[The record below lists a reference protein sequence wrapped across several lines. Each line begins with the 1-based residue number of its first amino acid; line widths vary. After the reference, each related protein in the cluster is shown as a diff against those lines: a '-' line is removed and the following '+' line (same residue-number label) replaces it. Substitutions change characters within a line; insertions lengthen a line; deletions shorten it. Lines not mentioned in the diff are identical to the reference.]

1 MSSAMTEPAGPA
13 LTLPD
18 RVGVVNVGLSLFA
31 DAIREQ
37 GAPVISVDWRVP
49 AGGQPDAVAA
59 LGRLYGIHAER
70 IEAANAE
77 VLRRLDGG
85 TPLLTGITTVAGAV
99 PGLVEGSGLTLLH
112 CGPAIA
118 YADAPDPLRRSMRA
132 AAVAEG
138 WADSLEQAD
147 ARLAR
152 EEIGLAPANEHR
164 VVVPMATALGPGAP
178 LYVVENQAGGT
189 TGYAPISQGPGEVAW
204 FGVASEASVARLVFL
219 RDVAA
224 PVIGR
229 ILDRSGPLDVFALA
243 AQAVA
248 MGDDVHVRTQAATN
262 LLIRT
267 WLPHLTELGGPDGV
281 AFARFLSANHLFFLT
296 LAMAAARSL
305 TEWAAQVEESSIVT
319 TMARNGTTFGIRL
332 PGSDRWF
339 TAEAP
344 EVGHALYYPGQG
356 PQTSAR
362 DIGDSAVLELSGLGA
377 AAAAGSPAVAQ
388 LLGGDLR
395 EAAGL
400 TGPAGRG
407 VRRAVQPVQDP
418 AAGQRGDPAGGGRP
432 QGSGAGR
439 HARGHHRHPA
449 PLGGHRPGRRGRGRG
464 PPVLLRRR
472 PIRPRPPPV
481 RLERVPQTNDPVMGP
496 IRQLRN
502 PARAVPLS
510 LQPQP
515 AHGHQ
520 HSVTNNRNNVTLMRL

>member
-1 MSSAMTEPAGPA
+1 MTEPESSV
-13 LTLPD
+13 LSLPD

-59 LGRLYGIHAER
+59 LGRLYGINAER
-70 IEAANAE
+70 IEAANTE
-77 VLRRLDGG
+77 VLRRLDTG
-85 TPLLTGITTVAGAV
+85 TPLLTGVTTVAGAV
-99 PGLVEGSGLTLLH
+99 PGLAGRTLLH
-112 CGPAIA
+112 CGPAVG

-147 ARLAR
+147 ARLAGK
-152 EEIGLAPANEHR
+152 EISLAPANEHR
-164 VVVPMATALGPGAP
+164 VVVPMATALGTSAP

-189 TGYAPISQGPGEVAW
+189 TAYAPVSQGPGEVAW
-204 FGVASEASVARLVFL
+204 FGVASDASVARLVFL

-229 ILDRSGPLDVFALA
+229 ILEQAGPLDVLSLA
-243 AQAVA
+243 AQAVT

-267 WLPHLTELGGPDGV
+267 WLPQLTELGGPDGV
-281 AFARFLSANHLFFLT
+281 AFARFLSGNHLFFLT

-305 TEWAAQVEESSIVT
+305 TEWAAQVEDASIVT

-339 TAEAP
+339 TSGAP

-362 DIGDSAVLELSGLGA
+362 DIGDSAVLELAGLGA

-388 LLGGDLR
+388 LLGGDLH

-400 TGPAGRG
+400 TGRLAAVCAGRSSRFKIPVLDNAGTPLG
-407 VRRAVQPVQDP
+407 VDVRKVVELGLTPAVTTGILHLS
-418 AAGQRGDPAGGGRP
+418 AGTGQV
-432 QGSGAGR
+432 GAGV
-439 HARGHHRHPA
+439 AEA
-449 PLGGHRPGRRGRGRG
+449 PLPCFAAALTDLDRR
-464 PPVLLRRR
+464 
-472 PIRPRPPPV
+472 
-481 RLERVPQTNDPVMGP
+481 
-496 IRQLRN
+496 
-502 PARAVPLS
+502 LS
-510 LQPQP
+510 
-515 AHGHQ
+515 G
-520 HSVTNNRNNVTLMRL
+520 

>member
-1 MSSAMTEPAGPA
+1 MTEPQ

-85 TPLLTGITTVAGAV
+85 TPLLTGVTTVAAAV
-99 PGLVEGSGLTLLH
+99 PGLAAGRCCTAGPPSATPTPPTRCSARCGRRPWPRAGRTPWSRPTRLL
-112 CGPAIA
+112 A
-118 YADAPDPLRRSMRA
+118 AD
-132 AAVAEG
+132 
-138 WADSLEQAD
+138 
-147 ARLAR
+147 
-152 EEIGLAPANEHR
+152 EIGLAPANEHA
-164 VVVPMATALGPGAP
+164 VVVPMATALGSGAP

-229 ILDRSGPLDVFALA
+229 ILDRSGPLDVLSLA

-305 TEWAAQVEESSIVT
+305 TEWAAQVADASIVT

-339 TAEAP
+339 TADAP

-356 PQTSAR
+356 AETSAR

-400 TGPAGRG
+400 TARLAAVCAGRSSRFKIPALDNAGTPLG
-407 VRRAVQPVQDP
+407 VDVRKVVELGITPAVTTGILHLS
-418 AAGQRGDPAGGGRP
+418 AGTGQV
-432 QGSGAGR
+432 GAGV
-439 HARGHHRHPA
+439 AEAPHPA
-449 PLGGHRPGRRGRGRG
+449 S
-464 PPVLLRRR
+464 
-472 PIRPRPPPV
+472 PPP
-481 RLERVPQTNDPVMGP
+481 
-496 IRQLRN
+496 
-502 PARAVPLS
+502 
-510 LQPQP
+510 
-515 AHGHQ
+515 
-520 HSVTNNRNNVTLMRL
+520 

>member
-1 MSSAMTEPAGPA
+1 
-13 LTLPD
+13 
-18 RVGVVNVGLSLFA
+18 
-31 DAIREQ
+31 
-37 GAPVISVDWRVP
+37 
-49 AGGQPDAVAA
+49 
-59 LGRLYGIHAER
+59 
-70 IEAANAE
+70 
-77 VLRRLDGG
+77 
-85 TPLLTGITTVAGAV
+85 
-99 PGLVEGSGLTLLH
+99 
-112 CGPAIA
+112 
-118 YADAPDPLRRSMRA
+118 MRA

-138 WADSLEQAD
+138 WADSLEQAG
-147 ARLAR
+147 ARLAG

-164 VVVPMATALGPGAP
+164 VVVPMATALGASAP

-189 TGYAPISQGPGEVAW
+189 TAYAPVSQGPGEVAW

-229 ILDRSGPLDVFALA
+229 ILEQAGPLDVLSLA

-267 WLPHLTELGGPDGV
+267 WLPQLTELGGPDGV
-281 AFARFLSANHLFFLT
+281 AFARFLSGNHLFFLT

-305 TEWAAQVEESSIVT
+305 TEWAGQVDGASIVT

-362 DIGDSAVLELSGLGA
+362 DIGDSAVLELAGLGA

-395 EAAGL
+395 EAASL
-400 TGPAGRG
+400 TGRLAAVCAGRSS
-407 VRRAVQPVQDP
+407 RFKIPVL
-418 AAGQRGDPAGGGRP
+418 GQRGHPAGGGRP
-432 QGSGAGR
+432 QGGGAGH
-439 HARGHHRHPA
+439 HARRDHRHPA
-449 PLGGHRPGRRGRGRG
+449 PLGGHRPGRRRRGRG
-464 PPVLLRRR
+464 PPGLLRRR
-472 PIRPRPPPV
+472 PRRPRPPPV
-481 RLERVPQTNDPVMGP
+481 RLDGSRRPMTRRHPTGLAFHSYP
-496 IRQLRN
+496 
-502 PARAVPLS
+502 RATSIGGESAIVLD
-510 LQPQP
+510 
-515 AHGHQ
+515 
-520 HSVTNNRNNVTLMRL
+520 T

>member
-1 MSSAMTEPAGPA
+1 VTEPQ

-37 GAPVISVDWRVP
+37 DAPVVSVDWRVP
-49 AGGQPDAVAA
+49 AGGDPAAVAA
-59 LGRLYGIHAER
+59 LTRLYGIHAER

-77 VLRRLDGG
+77 VVRRLDTG
-85 TPLLTGITTVAGAV
+85 TPRLAGVTTVAGAV
-99 PGLVEGSGLTLLH
+99 PGLDGQTLLH
-112 CGPAIA
+112 CGPALA
-118 YADAPDPLRRSMRA
+118 YAEAPDPLRRSMQA

-138 WADSLEQAD
+138 WADGPDQAD
-147 ARLAR
+147 VLLAR
-152 EEIGLAPANEHR
+152 EQIRLVPANAHR
-164 VVVPMATALGPGAP
+164 VVVPMATALGASAP

-189 TGYAPISQGPGEVAW
+189 TAYAPISQGPGEVAW
-204 FGVASEASVARLVFL
+204 FGCATEASVARLVFL

-229 ILDRSGPLDVFALA
+229 ILDRSGPLDVLSLA

-267 WLPHLTELGGPDGV
+267 WLPHLTELGGPDSV

-305 TEWAAQVEESSIVT
+305 TEWAAQVDDASIVT

-332 PGSDRWF
+332 AGAGQWF
-339 TAEAP
+339 VTAAP

-388 LLGGDLR
+388 LLGGSLT

-400 TGPAGRG
+400 TGRLAAVCAGRSSRFKIPLLDNAGTPLG
-407 VRRAVQPVQDP
+407 VDVRKVVELGITPAVTTGILHRS
-418 AAGQRGDPAGGGRP
+418 AGTGQV
-432 QGSGAGR
+432 GAGV
-439 HARGHHRHPA
+439 AEA
-449 PLGGHRPGRRGRGRG
+449 PLACFADALADLDRRLG
-464 PPVLLRRR
+464 
-472 PIRPRPPPV
+472 
-481 RLERVPQTNDPVMGP
+481 
-496 IRQLRN
+496 
-502 PARAVPLS
+502 S
-510 LQPQP
+510 
-515 AHGHQ
+515 
-520 HSVTNNRNNVTLMRL
+520 